1 MLGACNPPLHTARVT
16 ANAAPIMNALPSD
29 DLHDLP
35 PDHPARLLMIAHRR
49 LSSRPAALN
58 GMKSIV
64 VAAYGDHVVRL
75 IACVPGMITH
85 AVSPLWVELQD
96 ACSDCTLD
104 GAGMQRPLKPS
115 QPPEFL
121 AEAKIL
127 NTR

>member
-1 MLGACNPPLHTARVT
+1 
-16 ANAAPIMNALPSD
+16 MNASNSD
-29 DLHDLP
+29 DLHELP
-35 PDHPARLLMIAHRR
+35 ADHPTRLLMIAHRR
-49 LSSRPAALN
+49 LSSRPAASN

-75 IACVPGMITH
+75 IAFVPGMITH

-96 ACSDCTLD
+96 SCSDCTLD
-104 GAGMQRPLKPS
+104 GAGCKDLS
-115 QPPEFL
+115 EAIAAAEEFL